1 MTVNK
6 DRPAIICVTRI
17 SALFVEPLVLC
28 CLNLAWTAENKFV
41 NSHRDINYF
50 ARPAFCRLGD
60 LNFSA
65 K

>member
-6 DRPAIICVTRI
+6 DRPAIICVTRIGI

-41 NSHRDINYF
+41 TDINYF
-50 ARPAFCRLGD
+50 VRPAFCRLGD